1 MSAPRDRWYD
11 REAGPVVRPYAVTK
25 GRTMPSAEAY
35 IGLIDMVLA
44 IELPQFPDNARPGA
58 EHRRLLGL
66 CWGHPITVVDMASE
80 AGLPVGVVRVLLS
93 DLAIWGAIRVVQ
105 APRGRVTDERLLK
118 DVLDALQAL

>member
-1 MSAPRDRWYD
+1 
-11 REAGPVVRPYAVTK
+11 
-25 GRTMPSAEAY
+25 MPSSEAY

-44 IELPQFPDNARPGA
+44 EDRPHLPDGARPNH

-80 AGLPVGVVRVLLS
+80 VSLPVGVVRVLLS
-93 DLAIWGAIRVVQ
+93 DLAAWGAIRVVQ

-118 DVLDALQAL
+118 DVLNALQAL